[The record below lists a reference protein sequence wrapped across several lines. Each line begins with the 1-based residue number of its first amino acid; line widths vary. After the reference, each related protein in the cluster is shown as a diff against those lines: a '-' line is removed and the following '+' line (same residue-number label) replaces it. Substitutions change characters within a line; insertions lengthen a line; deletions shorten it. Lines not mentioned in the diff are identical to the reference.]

1 MSLLILLVENKTSLL
16 DHVLINSW
24 SGKQN
29 HLYLIMSLLILEN
42 KTSLLDH
49 EWKTKHLYL
58 IMSLLILLVE
68 NKTSLLDH
76 VLINSLE

>member
-1 MSLLILLVENKTSLL
+1 MSLLILGVENKTSLL
-16 DHVLINSW
+16 DHVLINS
-24 SGKQN
+24 
-29 HLYLIMSLLILEN
+29 L
-42 KTSLLDH
+42 

-76 VLINSLE
+76 VLINSWSGKQNDLYLKCPY

>member
-24 SGKQN
+24 SGKQKSLLDMS
-29 HLYLIMSLLILEN
+29 LYLIMSLLILR
-42 KTSLLDH
+42 
-49 EWKTKHLYL
+49 
-58 IMSLLILLVE
+58 VE

-76 VLINSLE
+76 ILINSLSGKQNIFT